1 MPTTEST
8 IQELGMKLMEARA
21 NYRKAIQDAPNETV
35 EDWELQNTDGSTVKL
50 SQLFGDKTELLVV
63 HNMGKH
69 CNYCSLWADGF
80 IGHANHIQERCAF
93 VLCSNDDPQTVAAF
107 AKERGWNYPCV
118 SGKNSGFTEAMGY
131 RTPDGKTMPGVSA
144 FHKQSDGTIVRTGKD
159 MFGPGDDF
167 CPVWPFMDLIKDG
180 PADWQPRHGGKPSCC
195 SGGSTPSDSPSCC
208 NG

>member
-21 NYRKAIQDAPNETV
+21 NYRKAIQDAPNEPV
-35 EDWELQNTDGSTVKL
+35 EDWQLQNTDGSTVKL

-93 VLCSNDDPQTVAAF
+93 VLCSNDDPQTVADF
-107 AKERGWNYPCV
+107 AKERG
-118 SGKNSGFTEAMGY
+118 
-131 RTPDGKTMPGVSA
+131 
-144 FHKQSDGTIVRTGKD
+144 
-159 MFGPGDDF
+159 
-167 CPVWPFMDLIKDG
+167 
-180 PADWQPRHGGKPSCC
+180 
-195 SGGSTPSDSPSCC
+195 
-208 NG
+208 